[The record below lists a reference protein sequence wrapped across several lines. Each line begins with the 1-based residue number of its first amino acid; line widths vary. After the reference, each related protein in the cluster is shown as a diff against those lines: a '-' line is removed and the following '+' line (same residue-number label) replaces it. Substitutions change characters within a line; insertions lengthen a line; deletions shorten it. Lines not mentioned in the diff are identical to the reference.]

1 MRVLDRMRWL
11 QLHWAAT
18 ITGHADGGSERLRFP
33 GSTGGRLEP
42 VWRSAQL
49 CGADHCQSPN
59 SHSQLAF
66 ALIAPIQIT
75 YAFTRSP
82 FFNSFRSSSMSV
94 FCTTIQCSSEPSLKR
109 NSVVN

>member
-1 MRVLDRMRWL
+1 MRR
-11 QLHWAAT
+11 
-18 ITGHADGGSERLRFP
+18 
-33 GSTGGRLEP
+33 GGRILPHDPDGFLRDFHRERYLI
-42 VWRSAQL
+42 VQNEQL
-49 CGADHCQSPN
+49 CFGSGQDTNSFNPN